1 MRIMGRQAHP
11 RGVAQSA
18 QLVRMPNFNVSD
30 VDVVVVVVVDVDDD
44 DDDEDNN
51 DNDDASLKNF
61 WDKSAAIQ
69 DC

>member
-1 MRIMGRQAHP
+1 MRIMGRQADP

>member
-30 VDVVVVVVVDVDDD
+30 VDVVVVDVVD

>member
-1 MRIMGRQAHP
+1 MRIMGRQADP

-30 VDVVVVVVVDVDDD
+30 VDVVVVDVVDDD

-51 DNDDASLKNF
+51 DMMMPV
-61 WDKSAAIQ
+61 
-69 DC
+69 

>member
-1 MRIMGRQAHP
+1 M
-11 RGVAQSA
+11 
-18 QLVRMPNFNVSD
+18 SD
-30 VDVVVVVVVDVDDD
+30 VDVVVVDDVDDD